1 LRRGKRKLERAILV
15 TPQDD
20 RIGAAAMEPRVRGGW
35 LGLQWRWRYLLG
47 GLFLLAALAAV
58 GEHGTLSP
66 FVFGGLGALC
76 FLWTSLS
83 RSRHLP
89 AIGYSPLRESTLLRR
104 AFVPFEWLTVVELK
118 LSSQESARALSVLHD
133 DLVIVAPPSEKP
145 SAYLVVKVLA
155 VGYRNAEARMSEKL
169 RKLAGLLA
177 RRGAYLMP
185 LDSLEAVRR
194 FRPGLEPLKMDLRRD
209 TVLEAVGHYPYDVL
223 VVKPDGGRAKSLG
236 AYLVGCSAMEEE
248 VEVPSA
254 GPDRNA
260 IVTSDAAEKGRAA
273 LPAVRQSF
281 ERPPLLWEVISCV
294 QERFH
299 FSDPDGYTMFLNN
312 MHVSRGSPLGAK
324 MSLADGDSAR
334 ETSNGS
340 ALMVESLGGA
350 PVELTRAQLR
360 MIVKMYD

>member
-1 LRRGKRKLERAILV
+1 
-15 TPQDD
+15 
-20 RIGAAAMEPRVRGGW
+20 
-35 LGLQWRWRYLLG
+35 
-47 GLFLLAALAAV
+47 
-58 GEHGTLSP
+58 
-66 FVFGGLGALC
+66 
-76 FLWTSLS
+76 
-83 RSRHLP
+83 
-89 AIGYSPLRESTLLRR
+89 
-104 AFVPFEWLTVVELK
+104 
-118 LSSQESARALSVLHD
+118 
-133 DLVIVAPPSEKP
+133 
-145 SAYLVVKVLA
+145 VKVLA

-324 MSLADGDSAR
+324 MSLSDGDAAR

-350 PVELTRAQLR
+350 PIELTRAQLR
-360 MIVKMYD
+360 MIVNMYD